1 MNRDLLQKES
11 LVFMYGMILGLI
23 GNMKVVPIPIMIK
36 MVNGAQQ
43 QSMMMAILLKT
54 QNTMDF
60 VMIIA

>member
-43 QSMMMAILLKT
+43 QLMMMAILLKT